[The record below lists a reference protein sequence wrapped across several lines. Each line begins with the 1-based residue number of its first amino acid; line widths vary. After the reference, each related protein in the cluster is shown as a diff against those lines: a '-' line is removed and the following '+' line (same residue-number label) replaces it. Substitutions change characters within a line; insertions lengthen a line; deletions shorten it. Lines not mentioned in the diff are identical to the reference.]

1 MGPGLR
7 RSSLAAVGC
16 GMLLWARDPR
26 PEIRAKAD
34 APTREPAAPRPTA
47 LAFEANLGQLDPAVR
62 FAARGAGFAVWLTER
77 GARLAIRDRDEA
89 GPDVVLGLEV
99 AGAKSARALPTE
111 RFGGRTSYLRGR
123 DPAKWVVDVPRFA
136 RVTYPGVR
144 PGVDLVFHGEDGRLE
159 YDFVLAPGTS
169 PDDARLEISG
179 SEGLS
184 LDETGALLVA
194 TSRGVLRQ
202 LRPMVYQEG
211 GDGIR
216 RQLIAGYRIVDDSR
230 VAFAVPA
237 YDPTRTLVI
246 DPVLLYASYL
256 GGSSYDRANAVA
268 VDASG
273 NVYLAGLTSSPDF
286 PTESAFEAK
295 IAGSTDVFV
304 AKLDPEGKSLL
315 YATYLGGAA
324 EDAAYGIA
332 VDASGSAYVTGN
344 TESSDFP
351 VFPAV
356 TDAGSCPTF
365 QCENGGASNA
375 FVTRLAPDGR
385 TLTYS
390 TYLGGSGYDVAQ
402 AIGLD
407 VLGSAYL
414 AGVTQSPDFPTV
426 SPFQSSLMGTQ
437 NAFVAKLSPTGTTL
451 LGGTYLGGSGDDA
464 ATGIAVDGLGAVY
477 VTGYAQ
483 SLDFPTA
490 HALQKHLLGNQNAF
504 VTELVPSFDA
514 LAFSTYLGGSGDDA
528 ANAMALDASGHVYL
542 AGATTSSDFPVK
554 GAFQSSYSGNQDA
567 FLTELEVGGGTLAYS
582 TFLGGSSTDIAA
594 SLAIDRSGAAYVVG
608 QTESVDF
615 PVRGAFQPKN
625 DAADATG
632 GSAFVAILDASGRTL
647 VGASYLGGKGGASGQ
662 GIALGPG
669 NAAWIVGAA
678 GVGLPTPNALFASFK
693 AETMGGQNAFLA
705 RVSPE
710 AGTEIDVDSGG
721 ASSDSGLEGGLGSGT
736 DASGNDGGPGV
747 VVVPAPSETPVATA
761 SSGCGCR
768 VGDSRGGPPEM
779 LGAALLIGALL
790 ERRRRG
796 SSGEAV

>member
-1 MGPGLR
+1 MGPCLR
-7 RSSLAAVGC
+7 RWSLAAVGC
-16 GMLLWARDPR
+16 GMLLCARDPR
-26 PEIRAKAD
+26 AEIRAD
-34 APTREPAAPRPTA
+34 AEAPGREPVAPNPTA
-47 LAFEANLGQLDPAVR
+47 LAFEANLGQLDPAVL
-62 FAARGAGFAVWLTER
+62 FAARGAGFAVWLTDR
-77 GARLAIRDRDEA
+77 GARLAIRDLDEA
-89 GPDVVLGLEV
+89 GADLVLGLEV
-99 AGAKSARALPTE
+99 AGATSARAVPSE
-111 RFGGRTSYLRGR
+111 PFRGRASYLRGR

-144 PGVDLVFHGEDGRLE
+144 PGVDLVFRGEEGRLE
-159 YDFVLAPGTS
+159 YDFVLAPGAS

-179 SEGLS
+179 SKGLS

-202 LRPMVYQEG
+202 PRPTVYQEG
-211 GDGIR
+211 GDGSR
-216 RQLIAGYRIVDDSR
+216 RRLSAGYRIVDDSR
-230 VAFAVPA
+230 VAFAVPT

-286 PTESAFEAK
+286 PTESAFSAA

-315 YATYLGGAA
+315 YATYLGGSA

-344 TESSDFP
+344 TESADFP
-351 VFPAV
+351 VFPAL

-375 FVTRLAPDGR
+375 FVTRLAADGR

-390 TYLGGSGYDVAQ
+390 TYLGGSGFDVAQ
-402 AIGLD
+402 AIALD
-407 VLGSAYL
+407 VLGSAYVV
-414 AGVTQSPDFPTV
+414 GVTQSPDFPTE

-464 ATGIAVDGLGAVY
+464 ATGIAVDALGAAY

-483 SLDFPTA
+483 SVDFPTA
-490 HALQKHLLGNQNAF
+490 HALQEHLLGSQNAF
-504 VTELVPSFDA
+504 VTELMPAFDT

-528 ANAMALDASGHVYL
+528 ANVMALDASGHVYL

-554 GAFQSSYSGNQDA
+554 GAYQSSYSGNQDA
-567 FLTELEVGGGTLAYS
+567 FLTELEVGGGALVYS
-582 TFLGGSSTDIAA
+582 TFLGGSSTDLAA
-594 SLAIDRSGAAYVVG
+594 SLAIDGAGVAYVVG

-615 PVRGAFQPKN
+615 PVRGAFQSRN
-625 DAADATG
+625 DAADAPG
-632 GSAFVAILDASGRTL
+632 GSAFVAILDASGRAL
-647 VGASYLGGKGGASGQ
+647 VGGSYLGGKGGASGQ

-669 NAAWIVGAA
+669 NVAWIVGAA
-678 GVGLPTPNALFASFK
+678 GAGLPTPNGLYASFE

-710 AGTEIDVDSGG
+710 GGTEIDVDSGQ
-721 ASSDSGLEGGLGSGT
+721 ASSDSGLGGELGPE
-736 DASGNDGGPGV
+736 ASGDDGGPGV
-747 VVVPAPSETPVATA
+747 VVVPAPSDTPAATA
-761 SSGCGCR
+761 ASGCGCR
-768 VGDSRGGPPEM
+768 LGDSRGGPPEIF
-779 LGAALLIGALL
+779 GAALLIGALL

-796 SSGEAV
+796 SSGETV